1 MLGYDLT
8 NYAAHKMKLVYSR
21 GVAWGITVQMYVVYY
36 VLIVLVLAVL
46 SYFMEKKLFLMSI
59 LASVV
64 FGVIVFPV
72 LDSYPYRGG
81 VVILMGV
88 AGIFINYLFW
98 LGYKKVKAA

>member
-21 GVAWGITVQMYVVYY
+21 EVAWGISAQMYVVYY
-36 VLIVLVLAVL
+36 VLIILVLAVL
-46 SYFMEKKLFLMSI
+46 SYFMEKKFLLISI
-59 LASVV
+59 LACLV
-64 FGVIVFPV
+64 FALIVFPV

-81 VVILMGV
+81 VVIFIGV

-98 LGYKKVKAA
+98 YAYRRMHAA